1 MRGCTEDRGGEAPA
15 QELLLGRGGELQ
27 AQVLASPARVSGLT
41 CICVNVVAADGDNLL

>member
-15 QELLLGRGGELQ
+15 QELLLAAGGLQ

-41 CICVNVVAADGDNLL
+41 CICVNVVADDGDNLL